1 MLNNLF
7 RISDYLQYLI
17 TSSGRHGIHSPFVYQ
32 FNQEII
38 RGNAGSPGFEH
49 IETIRRKMIKSDAQI
64 DFVDYGTGKK
74 NGWRALSELAANTAK
89 NAKYSRLLYRLV
101 KAVKPQYALELGT
114 GTGITALYQALALN
128 PETPLHTIEGS
139 PKLSEV
145 AQFNAE
151 QCGLDQNIVFH
162 AGTFESVLPDLLSN
176 MPRVDYAYID
186 GNHSYQPTLHYFDML
201 MPKLH
206 PNSVLVFDDINWS
219 EEMKNAWA
227 VIKNHKN
234 VSVSIDIFALG
245 IVFFRQGQEKEH
257 FTIRF

>member
-1 MLNNLF
+1 
-7 RISDYLQYLI
+7 
-17 TSSGRHGIHSPFVYQ
+17 
-32 FNQEII
+32 
-38 RGNAGSPGFEH
+38 
-49 IETIRRKMIKSDAQI
+49 
-64 DFVDYGTGKK
+64 
-74 NGWRALSELAANTAK
+74 
-89 NAKYSRLLYRLV
+89 
-101 KAVKPQYALELGT
+101 
-114 GTGITALYQALALN
+114 
-128 PETPLHTIEGS
+128 
-139 PKLSEV
+139 
-145 AQFNAE
+145 
-151 QCGLDQNIVFH
+151 
-162 AGTFESVLPDLLSN
+162 

-186 GNHSYQPTLHYFDML
+186 GNHSFQPTLHYFDTL